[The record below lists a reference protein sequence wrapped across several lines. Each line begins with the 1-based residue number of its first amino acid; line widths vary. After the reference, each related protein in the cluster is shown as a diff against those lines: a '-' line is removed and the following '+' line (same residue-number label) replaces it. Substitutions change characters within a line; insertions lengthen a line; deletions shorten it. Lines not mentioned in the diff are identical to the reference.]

1 MIKIDNRD
9 RQDILEEL
17 QKRARAYTP
26 EWKFNTI
33 QPDAASVIGLIFSHQ
48 MMENVI
54 KRNQVWEKYRIAFA
68 NMYGVSRKPA
78 VPAKTICT
86 LKVSESV
93 QGGVALPKGTQV
105 IGTTDAGEE
114 VLFSFSR
121 DIYAA
126 NTELTD
132 IFETSD
138 RFSLFPDSLF
148 AEKKRPF
155 RRQAVVMCFQKFSDM
170 NFGEQQPKI
179 RFRGTF
185 EAVSMAELF
194 TDKAY
199 FSLSAAV
206 GIVDF
211 NLEKMQTSALEV
223 RKSNDGWIEIEDR
236 EILPIASV
244 KGEEMTVLV
253 LEMRKPPAEKIGYQN
268 LFIDTI
274 ELFAARQSVQP
285 DFVRNGREETAAE
298 RFYRLQN
305 NPLCTTNVLL
315 VRTFCLSSKERLSR
329 CVFGWNLA
337 DIAPI
342 NQSVF
347 HRICELSEENREETS
362 KNYSMSAVC
371 KRYRL
376 HILMERVGSD
386 WRQI

>member
-26 EWKFNTI
+26 EWKFDTI
-33 QPDAASVIGLIFSHQ
+33 RPDAASVIGLIFSHQ

-121 DIYAA
+121 GIYAT

-138 RFSLFPDSLF
+138 RFSLFSDSLF

-170 NFGEQQPKI
+170 NFGEQPPKI

-194 TDKAY
+194 TDKTY
-199 FSLSAAV
+199 FALSAAV
-206 GIVDF
+206 GTVDF

-236 EILPIASV
+236 ELLPIASV
-244 KGEEMTVLV
+244 NGEEMTVLV
-253 LEMRKPPAEKIGYQN
+253 LEMKKPPAEKIG
-268 LFIDTI
+268 
-274 ELFAARQSVQP
+274 
-285 DFVRNGREETAAE
+285 
-298 RFYRLQN
+298 
-305 NPLCTTNVLL
+305 
-315 VRTFCLSSKERLSR
+315 
-329 CVFGWNLA
+329 
-337 DIAPI
+337 
-342 NQSVF
+342 
-347 HRICELSEENREETS
+347 
-362 KNYSMSAVC
+362 
-371 KRYRL
+371 
-376 HILMERVGSD
+376 
-386 WRQI
+386 